1 MIKEENNCIIITNK
15 NKWSPLGAILY
26 GCIAGTI
33 LGVISEEVSVGFTVF
48 GIIAVLG
55 TALTIY
61 ERISRYQTVM
71 IVFKSKTLKAK
82 NYFLKLTLKPYL
94 KEDIKPQHFNFSVDP
109 TSKKM
114 LRKYWLN
121 YKNKQLILLPG
132 KETKEELSQFFNK
145 YGVNPQLKISRI
157 GKFVVNKSN
166 QSY

>member
-55 TALTIY
+55 TALTVY
-61 ERISRYQTVM
+61 ERISRYQTV
-71 IVFKSKTLKAK
+71 IVDFESKTLKAK
-82 NYFLKLTLKPYL
+82 NSFLKLPLKPYI
-94 KEDIKPQHFNFSVDP
+94 KEEIKLQYFNFSVDP

-114 LRKYWLN
+114 FRKYWLN
-121 YKNKQLILLPG
+121 YKNEQLILLPG

-145 YGVNPQLKISRI
+145 YGANPELKVSRI
-157 GKFVVNKSN
+157 GKFVANKSN